1 MLFERGPLEY
11 DGVLDAHASSY
22 AYTGADSDIGTDFG
36 GRVDGGGRVDI
47 GRSEYSRGGLGEEL
61 GVSLLEAGQVKGGS
75 RDGGTHVSGEH
86 A

>member
-1 MLFERGPLEY
+1 VLFERGSLKD
-11 DGVLDAHASSY
+11 DGILDAHAGCY

-75 RDGGTHVSGEH
+75 RDGGTNVSGEN